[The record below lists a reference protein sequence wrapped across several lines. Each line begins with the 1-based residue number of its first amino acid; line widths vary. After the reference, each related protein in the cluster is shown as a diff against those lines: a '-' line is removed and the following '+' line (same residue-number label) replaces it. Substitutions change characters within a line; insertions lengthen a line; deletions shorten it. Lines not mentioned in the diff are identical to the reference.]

1 MTRQAIERITGK
13 HLDTLTN
20 YAKDMQLHTS
30 QGEDAWHREEAE
42 RMSKKIRGYLE
53 ALENCQIIT
62 HREMQALY
70 LYFRQIG
77 ITA

>member
-1 MTRQAIERITGK
+1 MVRQSIERITGI

-30 QGEDAWHREEAE
+30 QSEDAWHREEAE

-62 HREMQALY
+62 RRELQALY
-70 LYFRQIG
+70 LYFRQLG
-77 ITA
+77 QTA